1 MVLLVMW
8 ELSLLSLITN
18 PLVPGPLRGALLV
31 DCDHQLPRYWATVWA
46 LMANHDLAA
55 SSQVKKLRCIEN
67 LYGHADR
74 MFGNHA
80 LDDALGSM
88 NDVVLADILE
98 SWFISIRNQPSVG
111 PADESR
117 WRTGLA
123 FVVSVITW
131 LSKTSIP
138 TDRLRQMEARLHRL
152 SQLYGQLQVR
162 KSKQPSQVRS
172 LPASVVQ
179 ALYEVLD
186 PSSAANPFSRRHT
199 RWLAFVAFLLMLHQG
214 LRRGELMLLTADVI
228 KSGFDERQ
236 QRSRYWLNVR
246 ESQYADDGDDPRY
259 SRPSIK
265 SANSI
270 RQLPVSEAIAG
281 LVQTYV
287 ENYRGKPDHA
297 FMLNTQQNSPL
308 STESLTKMFVRISAC
323 LPSQILQELKDR
335 NGKQTVTP
343 HDLRHTCAVVR
354 LNQLLQQGDSMDE
367 ALQKLRAFFGWSRDS
382 QMPVRYAR
390 AVFEDRLSSVWN
402 DALDDRIEV
411 LRAIPS

>member
-1 MVLLVMW
+1 MALLVMW
-8 ELSLLSLITN
+8 ELSLLSLVTN

-31 DCDHQLPRYWATVWA
+31 DGDHQLPRYWATVWA

-186 PSSAANPFSRRHT
+186 PSSAANPFSRQHT

-214 LRRGELMLLTADVI
+214 LRRSELMLLTADVI

-236 QRSRYWLNVR
+236 RSHCALTVSGASAEAEISTRRSDSVSMR
-246 ESQYADDGDDPRY
+246 SQ
-259 SRPSIK
+259 
-265 SANSI
+265 
-270 RQLPVSEAIAG
+270 AIAAG
-281 LVQTYV
+281 QSDIY
-287 ENYRGKPDHA
+287 
-297 FMLNTQQNSPL
+297 M
-308 STESLTKMFVRISAC
+308 
-323 LPSQILQELKDR
+323 
-335 NGKQTVTP
+335 
-343 HDLRHTCAVVR
+343 
-354 LNQLLQQGDSMDE
+354 
-367 ALQKLRAFFGWSRDS
+367 
-382 QMPVRYAR
+382 
-390 AVFEDRLSSVWN
+390 
-402 DALDDRIEV
+402 
-411 LRAIPS
+411 